1 MYRNLLSLLYE
12 LDMNGTYLNFD
23 CGHTVV
29 SVQRVGQSSNLKHSV
44 VILAVAV
51 SWLSVVHARRI
62 VGLFRLRLEIFRTG
76 LQTRIMQLVCPR
88 ISTRMVIY

>member
-1 MYRNLLSLLYE
+1 MYRNLLSSLYE

-44 VILAVAV
+44 VMVVCCACSKDSRSV
-51 SWLSVVHARRI
+51 S
-62 VGLFRLRLEIFRTG
+62 TP
-76 LQTRIMQLVCPR
+76 T
-88 ISTRMVIY
+88 